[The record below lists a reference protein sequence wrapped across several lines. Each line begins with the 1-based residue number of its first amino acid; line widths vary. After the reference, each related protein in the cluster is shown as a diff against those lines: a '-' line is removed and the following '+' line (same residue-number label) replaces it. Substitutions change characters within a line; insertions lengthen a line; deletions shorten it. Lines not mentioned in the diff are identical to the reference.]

1 MWETLYSVHSL
12 VYLESLLN
20 WFDDD
25 NYDSE
30 MDSSGSGEKEINGTL
45 DVEDDFNVVYM
56 DEGAGDYEDDIYNEK
71 QEF

>member
-1 MWETLYSVHSL
+1 
-12 VYLESLLN
+12 
-20 WFDDD
+20 
-25 NYDSE
+25 

-56 DEGAGDYEDDIYNEK
+56 DDGAGDYEDDIYNEK